1 LTRNKAEGFG
11 QNHRGKKESRMDSHA
26 PHARTDAD
34 ALRRAV
40 RLVALLNLGYFGVE
54 FAVAHAIGSVS
65 LFADS
70 IDFLEDAAVN
80 GLILLALGWTAHRRS
95 LVGMALAAI
104 LLAPGL
110 ATLWTAWEKFI
121 VPLPPAP
128 VPLSLAG
135 GGALVVNL
143 FCAGLLV
150 RFRAHS
156 GSLTR
161 AAFLSARNDALANI
175 AIIAAGL
182 VTVATVSP
190 WPDLLVGLGIFLMN
204 LDAAREVYTT
214 ARRERL
220 LASAEP

>member
-1 LTRNKAEGFG
+1 
-11 QNHRGKKESRMDSHA
+11 MDILPIS
-26 PHARTDAD
+26 TDGV

-54 FAVAHAIGSVS
+54 FAVALGIGSVS

-70 IDFLEDAAVN
+70 IDFLEDTAIN
-80 GLILLALGWTAHRRS
+80 GLILVALGWSPHRRA

-110 ATLWTAWEKFI
+110 ATLWTAWEKFA
-121 VPLPPAP
+121 VPVPPAP

-135 GGALVVNL
+135 CGALAINL
-143 FCAGLLV
+143 FCAFLLA
-150 RFRAHS
+150 RFRAHR

-161 AAFLSARNDALANI
+161 AAFLSARNDAWANI

-182 VTVATVSP
+182 ITAMTVSP
-190 WPDLLVGLGIFLMN
+190 WPDLIVGLGIFVMN
-204 LDAAREVYTT
+204 LDAAREVYTA

-220 LASAEP
+220 LASVEP

>member
-1 LTRNKAEGFG
+1 
-11 QNHRGKKESRMDSHA
+11 MDSHV
-26 PHARTDAD
+26 PHASAGGA

-40 RLVALLNLGYFGVE
+40 RLVVLLNLGYFGVE
-54 FAVAHAIGSVS
+54 FAVALAIGSVS

-80 GLILLALGWTAHRRS
+80 SLVLVALAWSAHRRS

-110 ATLWTAWEKFI
+110 ATLWTAWEKLS
-121 VPLPPAP
+121 VPVPPAP

-135 GGALVVNL
+135 FGALVVNL
-143 FCAGLLV
+143 CCASLLV
-150 RFRAHS
+150 RFRAQS

-161 AAFLSARNDALANI
+161 AAFLSARNDVLANI

-182 VTVATVSP
+182 VTAATVSL
-190 WPDLLVGLGIFLMN
+190 WPDLIVGLGIFLMN
-204 LDAAREVYTT
+204 LDAAREVYTA
-214 ARRERL
+214 ARRERS

>member
-1 LTRNKAEGFG
+1 
-11 QNHRGKKESRMDSHA
+11 MDQHV
-26 PHARTDAD
+26 PHTSTDGA
-34 ALRRAV
+34 ALRQAV
-40 RLVALLNLGYFGVE
+40 WLVAMLNLGYFGFE
-54 FAVAHAIGSVS
+54 FAVALAIGSVS

-80 GLILLALGWTAHRRS
+80 GLILVALGWSAQRQS
-95 LVGMALAAI
+95 IIGMVLAAI

-110 ATLWTAWEKFI
+110 ATLWTVWEKFS

-135 GGALVVNL
+135 CGALVVNL
-143 FCAGLLV
+143 FCAYLLM

-182 VTVATVSP
+182 VTAATVSP
-190 WPDLLVGLGIFLMN
+190 WPDLIVGLGIFLMN
-204 LDAAREVYTT
+204 LDAAREVYIT
-214 ARRERL
+214 ARHERS